1 MSEERTETT
10 ATGAGSGADRA
21 GDAQAQA
28 PGNGGTGSA
37 VAVEAPQAPPV
48 KRAPSYLAHTIEEIP
63 PADGAE
69 ILANLD
75 PREAAHVAEIL
86 DPQTAGGVLSQMNS
100 QDAAAVITEMEPPE
114 AAMVLTE
121 MDPDDAVDVL
131 GHFDQARRETLL
143 SEMGAAEAADVRTL
157 RQFAPDSAGGIMT
170 TDITALPQDLTAQ
183 QAIDE
188 LRRLNE
194 TLEQMF
200 YVYVVDRAR
209 RLVGVLSMRDL
220 ILARPD
226 RKIADIMRRNVV
238 AVPATMDQEEVA
250 RLIRKYKYMAV
261 PVTDRQN
268 RLLGLITVD
277 DVVDVI
283 QEEAAE
289 DVQRMAGAGAQ
300 ERLTSPWHFSFKK
313 RIWWLEVNLATAFMA
328 AAVIAIFQ
336 DTIKQLAILAAYQ
349 TIVSGM
355 GGNAS
360 AQAMAVAIRG
370 IALGEVDKSLF
381 KRILYR
387 ELIVGLLS
395 GITIGIT
402 TGLIAM
408 FFNWSNNGPI
418 LGLIVMVALIINHV
432 MACITGVAVPF
443 VMKWLGFDP
452 AQSAT
457 IFATT
462 VTDCC
467 GFFATLGLASI
478 AIKVFGITQG
488 H

>member
-1 MSEERTETT
+1 MSE
-10 ATGAGSGADRA
+10 DR
-21 GDAQAQA
+21 DESVRIV
-28 PGNGGTGSA
+28 PGPPEGVA
-37 VAVEAPQAPPV
+37 VAPPTSTDPGPVVQPSPEAPPV

-75 PREAAHVAEIL
+75 PREAAQVAEFL
-86 DPQTAGGVLSQMNS
+86 DPSTSANVLAQMDA
-100 QDAAAVITEMEPPE
+100 QDAAAVIGAMEPPE

-131 GHFDQARRETLL
+131 GHFDQPHREALL
-143 SEMGAAEAADVRTL
+143 DEMGAKEAADVRSL
-157 RQFAPDSAGGIMT
+157 REFAPDSAGGIMT

-220 ILARPD
+220 ILARPE
-226 RKIADIMRRNVV
+226 RRIADIMRRNVV

-261 PVTDRQN
+261 PVTDKQS

-283 QEEAAE
+283 QEEATE
-289 DVQRMAGAGAQ
+289 DVQKMAGAGAE
-300 ERLTSPWHFSFKK
+300 ERLTSPWHFSFRK

-370 IALGEVDKSLF
+370 IALGEVDRSLL

-387 ELIVGLLS
+387 EFIVGLLS
-395 GITIGIT
+395 GVTIGIT

-408 FFNWSNNGPI
+408 CFNWSNHGVI

-443 VMKWLGFDP
+443 VMKWMGFDP

-467 GFFATLGLASI
+467 GFFATLGLASV
-478 AIKVFGITQG
+478 AIKVFGINT
-488 H
+488 